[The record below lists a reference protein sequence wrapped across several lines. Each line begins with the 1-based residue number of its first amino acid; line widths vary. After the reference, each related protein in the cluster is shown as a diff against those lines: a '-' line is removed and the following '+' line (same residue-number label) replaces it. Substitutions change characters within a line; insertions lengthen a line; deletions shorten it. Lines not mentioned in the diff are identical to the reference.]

1 MAKRERRKKP
11 VTLPFGKVKMMLTS
25 LQVGVFLALRQI
37 WRTSRGTSALII
49 FVMTLTFL
57 NLVVV
62 NGILVGL
69 VLGSSIAYRQQY
81 SGDVIISSLAERN
94 AIRKSESVVARAEAM
109 SSVEV
114 VTARLIVPARIEA
127 NYRQK
132 DVRLQKIDSRGTQI
146 AGIDPDDEDAVTD
159 LSHRVIE
166 GEYLN
171 PRKNGEILVGSGL
184 LERYT
189 QGAPP
194 GQEGLPG
201 VEVGDTVRLVIGD
214 TTTEVTVRGIIKS
227 KIGQVNQRLF
237 MPQRELRQLAG
248 KADLDVNEIV
258 LLLKPDRSPEA
269 VKEALIAAGVDELG
283 RIQTWK
289 ESQGEFFRDIE
300 DTFRVLGNVIGGIAL
315 AVAALTVFIVVLIN
329 ALTRKRYIGI
339 MKGIGVCGIAI
350 EVSYIVQALIYAVIG
365 TSIGLVFLYL
375 YIKPRFDANPIDFP
389 FSDGIIVAPIEEVMA
404 RVLIL
409 LAITVLAGYLPARYI
424 VSRNT
429 LNTILGR

>member
-1 MAKRERRKKP
+1 MKLI
-11 VTLPFGKVKMMLTS
+11 TLPFGRLKMMLTS

-37 WRTSRGTSALII
+37 WRTGRGTSTLII
-49 FVMTLTFL
+49 FIMTLTFL

-69 VLGSSIAYRQQY
+69 VLGSSVAYRQQY
-81 SGDVIISSLAERN
+81 SGDIIISNLAERTT
-94 AIRKSESVVARAEAM
+94 IRKSESVVARAEAL
-109 SSVEV
+109 SSVDA
-114 VTARLIVPARIEA
+114 VTARLIIPARIEA

-132 DVRLQKIDSRGTQI
+132 DVRLQKVDSRGAQI

-166 GEYLN
+166 GEYLD
-171 PRKNGEILVGSGL
+171 PRRTGEVLVGSGL

-201 VEVGDTVRLVIGD
+201 VEIGEKVRLVIGD
-214 TTTEVTVRGIIKS
+214 TSTEVTVRGIIKS
-227 KIGQVNQRLF
+227 KIGQVNQRIF
-237 MPQRELRQLAG
+237 MPRRELRQLAG
-248 KADLDVNEIV
+248 RVDQDVNEIV
-258 LLLKPDRSPEA
+258 LLLKPDSSPET
-269 VKEALIAAGVDELG
+269 VKEVLISGGMDELG
-283 RIQTWK
+283 KIQTWE

-300 DTFRVLGNVIGGIAL
+300 ATFRVLGNVIGGIAL

-350 EVSYIVQALIYAVIG
+350 EVSYIVQALIYAIIG
-365 TSIGLVFLYL
+365 TGIGLAFLYL

-389 FSDGIIVAPIEEVMA
+389 FSDGIIVAPIEEVMT

-424 VSRNT
+424 VGRNT